1 MRPGSSFAQM
11 CDTPAM
17 LTSPR
22 HLRVRTTARV
32 WLVVAAWLGGQGAL
46 PAPAWGEPLA
56 LTYADTVA
64 RAVREAPQVVAA
76 RTRIAIAE
84 AEVAI
89 AGVLPNP
96 SVWAGSSTQAAR
108 LSAGVSLPLL
118 ILGQRSAAMAA
129 GQADQAAVQADIDVT
144 RQDVRAAAG
153 HAYVALW
160 LAEKTAAARRQAAT
174 VAAQLDDAVTQRIA
188 VGSAP
193 RFEGLRAHADRL
205 RADAEAVEAQA
216 LVVAAAVDLGRW
228 LAVQEPEDLRT
239 AGDPDVPDQSPALI
253 SLRDRANRAPAV
265 LREEAAARAA
275 DAHAD
280 RERALVRPALV
291 LDVGADIGDPTLPA
305 TNYRAQLGVELPL
318 LSQRRPQVQREQAA
332 AQAARV
338 RATSERAM
346 ASADLVVAYRTFEAH
361 SSRFASFRDV
371 VVPATN
377 QAAQAMRDAYRLG
390 RASLAAVL
398 EAERAH
404 IETSLG
410 LLQAQAARAGD
421 WIDLEHALGTQNKG
435 AQP

>member
-1 MRPGSSFAQM
+1 MGEQL
-11 CDTPAM
+11 TP
-17 LTSPR
+17 S
-22 HLRVRTTARV
+22 
-32 WLVVAAWLGGQGAL
+32 G
-46 PAPAWGEPLA
+46 
-56 LTYADTVA
+56 
-64 RAVREAPQVVAA
+64 
-76 RTRIAIAE
+76 
-84 AEVAI
+84 
-89 AGVLPNP
+89 
-96 SVWAGSSTQAAR
+96 
-108 LSAGVSLPLL
+108 
-118 ILGQRSAAMAA
+118 
-129 GQADQAAVQADIDVT
+129 
-144 RQDVRAAAG
+144 RQKVDP
-153 HAYVALW
+153 
-160 LAEKTAAARRQAAT
+160 ARRN
-174 VAAQLDDAVTQRIA
+174 AV
-188 VGSAP
+188 
-193 RFEGLRAHADRL
+193 
-205 RADAEAVEAQA
+205 ADAHNQ
-216 LVVAAAVDLGRW
+216 
-228 LAVQEPEDLRT
+228 
-239 AGDPDVPDQSPALI
+239 
-253 SLRDRANRAPAV
+253 
-265 LREEAAARAA
+265 RAA